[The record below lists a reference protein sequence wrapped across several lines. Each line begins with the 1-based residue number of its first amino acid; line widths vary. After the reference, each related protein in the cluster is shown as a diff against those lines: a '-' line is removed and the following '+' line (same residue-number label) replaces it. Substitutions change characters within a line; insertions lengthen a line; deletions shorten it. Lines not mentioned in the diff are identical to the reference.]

1 MQVESYIKGYFLKV
15 AIPFVIFVALLES
28 AFEPQSYLGNT
39 LAHLVRAGKAQLYFH
54 ERGGQRESP

>member
-39 LAHLVRAGKAQLYFH
+39 LAHLVRAGKA
-54 ERGGQRESP
+54 